1 MTADIE
7 ETYFICLYLNWN
19 KHFNKIYIFNY
30 ICITNPTLY
39 IFLQIRTIK
48 IYENIKI

>member
-7 ETYFICLYLNWN
+7 ETYFIFLYLNWN

-30 ICITNPTLY
+30 ICIINPTLY
-39 IFLQIRTIK
+39 IFFYKLEQLKYMK
-48 IYENIKI
+48 I